1 MGFYEKSLKSLEQR
15 RLSLKGQWIYHKS
28 IVSIMETIKNG
39 LGNDHDGNSIY
50 NKFDPVA
57 VDNIIEYSNVYMKA
71 YEKKISEIEQKIEKI
86 KDKMENNSSTTE
98 MIDALFAPMMEEYE
112 QAEGKD
118 IFDLLDEL
126 ED

>member
-1 MGFYEKSLKSLEQR
+1 MGFYEKSLKALEQHK
-15 RLSLKGQWIYHKS
+15 LSLQGQWLYHRS

-50 NKFDPVA
+50 AKFDPVA
-57 VDNIIEYSNVYMKA
+57 VDNIIKYSDVYMKV

-86 KDKMENNSSTTE
+86 KDKMQNNSSTTE

-112 QAEGKD
+112 QVEGKD

>member
-1 MGFYEKSLKSLEQR
+1 MGFYEKSLKGLEQR
-15 RLSLKGQWIYHKS
+15 KLSLEGQWLYHRS

-57 VDNIIEYSNVYMKA
+57 VDNIIKYSNVYMKV
-71 YEKKISEIEQKIEKI
+71 YKNKISEIEQKIEKI
-86 KDKMENNSSTTE
+86 KDKMQNNSSTTE

-112 QAEGKD
+112 QLEGKD

>member
-1 MGFYEKSLKSLEQR
+1 MGFYEKSLKALEQR
-15 RLSLKGQWIYHKS
+15 KLSLKGQWMYRRS

-50 NKFDPVA
+50 GKFDPVA
-57 VDNIIEYSNVYMKA
+57 VDNIIKYSNVYMKV

-86 KDKMENNSSTTE
+86 KDKMQNNSSTTE

>member
-1 MGFYEKSLKSLEQR
+1 MGFYEKSLKALEQHK
-15 RLSLKGQWIYHKS
+15 LSLQGQWIYHRS

-50 NKFDPVA
+50 AKFDPVV
-57 VDNIIEYSNVYMKA
+57 VDNIIKYSNAYTKA

-98 MIDALFAPMMEEYE
+98 IIDALFAPMMEEYG
-112 QAEGKD
+112 QAKGKD